1 MRRKN
6 SSVQEWETKK
16 LNNFDHTNGGNHSKP
31 CRTQSTISSSKV
43 RNGDAQSLS
52 KIENLLT

>member
-16 LNNFDHTNGGNHSKP
+16 LNNFDHANGGNHGKP

-43 RNGDAQSLS
+43 SAKD
-52 KIENLLT
+52 KIFTNLGRS